1 MHTHTLKKTTTLLFD
16 GADFFR
22 AIGDPNQISP
32 FIAIGLIIIYVLYK
46 LASAKAQGNKQ
57 QQIQEQRIQQ
67 QKLEKQRME
76 QMKNFYFIK
85 HETGNISK
93 PLDKSHVIEMLNRG
107 EVNLQTSVR
116 KGIDNHDFKPLKSFQ
131 ELIENMNDFV

>member
-1 MHTHTLKKTTTLLFD
+1 MHTLTLKTTSTLLFD

-22 AIGDPNQISP
+22 AIGDSNQITP

-46 LASAKAQGNKQ
+46 LASAKAQGNQQ

-67 QKLEKQRME
+67 QKLEKQHME
-76 QMKNFYFIK
+76 QMQNFYFIK
-85 HETGNISK
+85 HETGNISE
-93 PLDKSHVIEMLNRG
+93 PLDKSHVIDMLNRG
-107 EVNLQTSVR
+107 EINLQSPVR
-116 KGIDNHDFKPLKSFQ
+116 KGIENHDFKPLKVFP